1 MKGESPGGPVHAI
14 GQLLFPRKHK
24 SMSLR
29 ESFAQHKKKYL
40 FSAVCLILL
49 LGGIYYYRT
58 RSSAPKYITVAVK
71 RGDIHASFQAT
82 GTINPLTTVPV
93 GSYVSGT
100 VQYIFA
106 DFNTRVQSGQVL
118 AQLDPAIYEAQVTTA
133 RGNLQNAKANLV
145 TLQANV
151 GVDQA
156 NLAKTEANVKY
167 QQATAKRSQDLFTSG
182 IVSSDAN
189 ELTQSTLGQ
198 AVADVNSAAAALE
211 QAKAQLAQ
219 AASQVTS
226 MEGSLRLAETNLKY
240 TTIVSPIDGTVV
252 ARSIVVGQS
261 VAASLQAP
269 NVFTIAQDLKR
280 MQVYA
285 KTDESDTGSIQ
296 VGTVV
301 SFQVDAFP
309 TEQFHGRVSAVRLN
323 AYSVQNVV
331 TYDTIIDFENPDE
344 KLRPGETAYVTIPT
358 GNATN
363 VILIPNTALTFTPDM
378 QRAQLQ
384 ALYKQYNIS
393 REASTTHLGGW
404 QVVWKLGPDKNPV
417 PIAGQCGITDFNN
430 TQLLKGDFGEGDV
443 LITGQQGGATVPSGQ
458 QRPPTFGGG
467 GGPR

>member
-1 MKGESPGGPVHAI
+1 
-14 GQLLFPRKHK
+14 
-24 SMSLR
+24 MSLR
-29 ESFAQHKKKYL
+29 DSYAQHRKMYVGG
-40 FSAVCLILL
+40 AVCLVLL
-49 LGGIYYYRT
+49 LAGFYFYRS
-58 RSSAPKYITVAVK
+58 RSKDPKYITSPVK

-106 DFNTRVQSGQVL
+106 DFNTRVQNGQVL

-151 GVDQA
+151 EVDQA
-156 NLAKTEANVKY
+156 NLAKSQANVKY

-182 IVSSDAN
+182 IVSSDSN
-189 ELTQSTLGQ
+189 ELIQSTLGQ
-198 AVADVNSAAAALE
+198 AVADVNSAAAALD

-219 AASQVTS
+219 AGSQVVS
-226 MEGSLRLAETNLKY
+226 MQGALKQAETSLQY
-240 TTIVSPIDGTVV
+240 TTIISPIDGTVV
-252 ARSIVVGQS
+252 ARSIDVGQS

-301 SFQVDAFP
+301 TFQVDAFP
-309 TEQFHGRVSAVRLN
+309 TLQFHGRVSAVRLN
-323 AYSVQNVV
+323 AYQVQNVV

-363 VILIPNTALTFTPDM
+363 VIMIPNTALTFTPDM
-378 QRAQLQ
+378 PRSQLQ
-384 ALYKQYNIS
+384 ALYKQYSIS

-404 QVVWKLGPDKNPV
+404 QVVWKLGPDKKPIPV
-417 PIAGQCGITDFNN
+417 AVQCGITDFNT
-430 TQLLKGDFGEGDV
+430 TQLLKGDLHEGDA
-443 LITGQQGGATVPSGQ
+443 LITGQQGGGSAAPSGQ

>member
-1 MKGESPGGPVHAI
+1 
-14 GQLLFPRKHK
+14 
-24 SMSLR
+24 MSLR
-29 ESFAQHKKKYL
+29 ESYAQHRKIYL
-40 FSAVCLILL
+40 LGAIILVLL
-49 LGGIYYYRT
+49 LAGIYYYRT
-58 RSSAPKYITVAVK
+58 RSNAPKYITTALK
-71 RGDIHASFQAT
+71 RGDIHAAFQAT

-106 DFNTRVQSGQVL
+106 DFNTRVQNGQVL
-118 AQLDPAIYEAQVTTA
+118 AQLDPAIYEAQVITA

-151 GVDQA
+151 AVDQA
-156 NLAKTEANVKY
+156 NLAKTQANVKY
-167 QQATAKRSQDLFTSG
+167 QQATAKRSQDLFASG

-189 ELTQSTLGQ
+189 ELIQSMLGQ

-219 AASQVTS
+219 AGSLVTA
-226 MEGSLRLAETNLKY
+226 MEGALRQAETNLKY

-252 ARSIVVGQS
+252 ARSIDVGQS

-296 VGTVV
+296 VSTVV

-358 GNATN
+358 GNAMN

-378 QRAQLQ
+378 TRPQLQ
-384 ALYKQYNIS
+384 ALYKQYNIP

-417 PIAGQCGITDFNN
+417 PLAVQCGITDFNN
-430 TQLLKGDFGEGDV
+430 TQLLKGDLREEDV
-443 LITGQQGGATVPSGQ
+443 LITGQQGGTTPPSGQ
-458 QRPPTFGGG
+458 QRPPTLGGG